1 MKEIIKLILKYHFT
15 IIFILLEVLSFSL
28 IVLHNNYQRTV
39 FSGYTASF
47 FGTISSVVTRVDDY
61 FYLKVTNE
69 KLVAENTELRNEIE
83 KLKLLNRISNAD
95 TLWAPTDSAD
105 VDYVYKT
112 AEMINS
118 SFNKTKNYI
127 VIDKGA
133 TEGIKPEMAVC
144 SREGGVGIIE
154 KVSNRY
160 ARVLPLINTN
170 LRISAKIK
178 KNGYYGSLQWDG
190 DDYRYSYL
198 NDIPFHVDTE
208 VGDTIVTSGFSSI
221 FPEGEMIG
229 FVESVNKET
238 ANFLTIKVKL
248 ATDFKRISDVYI
260 IANTRKEEQQALVVF
275 CWKDSFLCSS
285 DT

>member
-144 SREGGVGIIE
+144 SSEGVVGIIE

-178 KNGYYGSLQWDG
+178 KKRLLRFTSMGRRRLSVFLSERHTLSCR
-190 DDYRYSYL
+190 YR
-198 NDIPFHVDTE
+198 
-208 VGDTIVTSGFSSI
+208 SGRYDCDFRI
-221 FPEGEMIG
+221 FQYFPG
-229 FVESVNKET
+229 
-238 ANFLTIKVKL
+238 
-248 ATDFKRISDVYI
+248 R
-260 IANTRKEEQQALVVF
+260 
-275 CWKDSFLCSS
+275 
-285 DT
+285 

>member
-144 SREGGVGIIE
+144 SSEGVVGIIE

-178 KNGYYGSLQWDG
+178 KKRLLWFTSMGRRRLSVFLSERHTLSCR
-190 DDYRYSYL
+190 YR
-198 NDIPFHVDTE
+198 
-208 VGDTIVTSGFSSI
+208 SGRYDCDFRI
-221 FPEGEMIG
+221 FQYFPG
-229 FVESVNKET
+229 
-238 ANFLTIKVKL
+238 
-248 ATDFKRISDVYI
+248 R
-260 IANTRKEEQQALVVF
+260 
-275 CWKDSFLCSS
+275 
-285 DT
+285 

>member
-127 VIDKGA
+127 VIDK
-133 TEGIKPEMAVC
+133 
-144 SREGGVGIIE
+144 
-154 KVSNRY
+154 VSNRY

-260 IANTRKEEQQALVVF
+260 IANTRKEEQQALGRENHE
-275 CWKDSFLCSS
+275 
-285 DT
+285 

>member
-144 SREGGVGIIE
+144 SSEGVVGIIE
-154 KVSNRY
+154 
-160 ARVLPLINTN
+160 
-170 LRISAKIK
+170 KIK

-260 IANTRKEEQQALVVF
+260 IANTRKEEQQALGRENHE
-275 CWKDSFLCSS
+275 
-285 DT
+285 

>member
-118 SFNKTKNYI
+118 SFNKIILLSTKAQLRGSNPKWPF
-127 VIDKGA
+127 VRVK
-133 TEGIKPEMAVC
+133 EWSVL
-144 SREGGVGIIE
+144 SR
-154 KVSNRY
+154 K
-160 ARVLPLINTN
+160 
-170 LRISAKIK
+170 
-178 KNGYYGSLQWDG
+178 
-190 DDYRYSYL
+190 
-198 NDIPFHVDTE
+198 
-208 VGDTIVTSGFSSI
+208 
-221 FPEGEMIG
+221 
-229 FVESVNKET
+229 
-238 ANFLTIKVKL
+238 
-248 ATDFKRISDVYI
+248 
-260 IANTRKEEQQALVVF
+260 
-275 CWKDSFLCSS
+275 
-285 DT
+285 